1 MSEFLIRLGWPLIRR
16 LSTSFLYE
24 KNISERQDALVKKK
38 LRRLS
43 TCSIGKK
50 LGVTSQSSINSVP
63 LTGYNFYLPFY
74 TNPVEGSFIYP
85 LTDYVKTYTSGTMGK
100 PKIYLIPRTGLME
113 NVKTTGPSSSFVST
127 FDGERFRFQVGDVA
141 YMNIPGGTYISGFYQ
156 DTARKTQSSIVKI
169 VPENADHM
177 TFQQKV
183 DYFVENHSNI
193 DIAYMTVTTLLDQ
206 VKTRVEGPISLKAFV
221 TSDITAEPLKERIKE
236 FIGDYPRSIY
246 GSTETMMCTIPS
258 VGHPGGFFFDWRVI
272 HAQFVP
278 IEEAQDTY
286 SDKVMEAPDIV
297 EMMDV
302 EIGKRYQLIAT
313 PYYNDITRYIM
324 PDNFECVSK
333 GDDLLGSNIPVFK
346 YYSRSDKLMVLHNFT
361 RINEQEIVSVLE
373 EAKIP
378 FVDFTARKER
388 MNTKEHLVI
397 YLELSDDMPEDEVR
411 NRVHEAF
418 MDFDKDYRD
427 LSDFMGYTPL
437 KLVFLKKGTFRKYL
451 QNKEGMPRI
460 ARIDMREE
468 RLREVLSYSDISL

>member
-1 MSEFLIRLGWPLIRR
+1 
-16 LSTSFLYE
+16 
-24 KNISERQDALVKKK
+24 
-38 LRRLS
+38 
-43 TCSIGKK
+43 
-50 LGVTSQSSINSVP
+50 
-63 LTGYNFYLPFY
+63 
-74 TNPVEGSFIYP
+74 
-85 LTDYVKTYTSGTMGK
+85 
-100 PKIYLIPRTGLME
+100 
-113 NVKTTGPSSSFVST
+113 
-127 FDGERFRFQVGDVA
+127 
-141 YMNIPGGTYISGFYQ
+141 
-156 DTARKTQSSIVKI
+156 
-169 VPENADHM
+169 
-177 TFQQKV
+177 
-183 DYFVENHSNI
+183 
-193 DIAYMTVTTLLDQ
+193 
-206 VKTRVEGPISLKAFV
+206 
-221 TSDITAEPLKERIKE
+221 
-236 FIGDYPRSIY
+236 
-246 GSTETMMCTIPS
+246 MMCTIPS

-378 FVDFTARKER
+378 FVDFTARKDR
-388 MNTKEHLVI
+388 INTKEHLVI

>member
-1 MSEFLIRLGWPLIRR
+1 
-16 LSTSFLYE
+16 
-24 KNISERQDALVKKK
+24 
-38 LRRLS
+38 
-43 TCSIGKK
+43 
-50 LGVTSQSSINSVP
+50 
-63 LTGYNFYLPFY
+63 
-74 TNPVEGSFIYP
+74 
-85 LTDYVKTYTSGTMGK
+85 MG
-100 PKIYLIPRTGLME
+100 LAE

-127 FDGERFRFQVGDVA
+127 FDGEKFRFQVGDVA

-272 HAQFVP
+272 HPQFVP

-286 SDKVMEAPDIV
+286 SDTVTEAPDIV
-297 EMMDV
+297 DMMDV

-313 PYYNDITRYIM
+313 PYYNDITRYII

-397 YLELSDDMPEDEVR
+397 YLELSADMLVDEVR
-411 NRVHEAF
+411 NLVHEAF

-427 LSDFMGYTPL
+427 LSDFMEYTPL
-437 KLVFLKKGTFRKYL
+437 KLVFLRKGTFRKYL